1 MKLYCKHTVWLL
13 LAAVAWVAT
22 ASAQE
27 TKATPEPEKTLKIE
41 GEITSVFIPGTPGPP
56 SLTVK
61 DKDRKEYIVHFG
73 PLAPLRGQ
81 GFNPKVGETIT
92 VSGTSCCE
100 MDNKL
105 MVHSK
110 EITLAGKTFR
120 TPMTPAQMMRMQPGA
135 QAGCCQQGEGGSCP
149 GCAQNMPH
157 DAGHCPHCPQ
167 HEMSH

>member
-56 SLTVK
+56 RLTVK
-61 DKDRKEYIVHFG
+61 DKDGKEYIVHFG

-92 VSGTSCCE
+92 VSGTACCE

-120 TPMTPAQMMRMQPGA
+120 TPMTPQQMMGAGMQSGCCG
-135 QAGCCQQGEGGSCP
+135 QAGCCKQSDAGGGCP
-149 GCAQNMPH
+149 GCSHPGMPH
-157 DAGHCPHCPQ
+157 
-167 HEMSH
+167 